1 MQAPEIQIVVLG
13 CKYTKFLHYKVNALD
28 IIIILILLI
37 AAIAGVRKGFIV
49 QLFSIAAILLSAW
62 LSYTSSSA
70 FSQWLAA
77 YIHAEGFWL
86 NIISFLL
93 IFIGIGLLFRLLG
106 KLVESIFKL
115 AMLGWLN
122 RVLGAV
128 FSAAKY
134 ALLIGL
140 AIVLFNTA
148 NSRFAWVPEETLAE
162 SKMYVLMKSAAYGA
176 FPYFQDLLT
185 GREAIKKENIRS

>member
-1 MQAPEIQIVVLG
+1 M
-13 CKYTKFLHYKVNALD
+13 NALD
-28 IIIILILLI
+28 VIIILILLI
-37 AAIAGVRKGFIV
+37 AAIAGLRKGFIV
-49 QLFSIAAILLSAW
+49 QIFSIAAIFVSAW
-62 LSYTSSSA
+62 LSYTFSSA

-106 KLVESIFKL
+106 KLLEGLFKF

-122 RVLGAV
+122 RLLGAV

-134 ALLIGL
+134 ALLLGL
-140 AIVLFNTA
+140 AIVLFNSA

-162 SKMYVLMKSAAYGA
+162 SKMYVLMKSAAYSV

-185 GREAIKKENIRS
+185 GRDSETVKKENTRI